1 MKVVGI
7 STVPYEYELT
17 RSIGDVNLPGG
28 VRHAAELA
36 VFVETDEEGLTGT
49 TIGAFE
55 AAGAIQRLEPLLIG
69 EDPRAVTSLW
79 ERMSSMGFKAGL
91 AGPIKL
97 AISALD
103 CALWDLRAKAHG
115 VPLWKEL
122 GGSRSTVP
130 AYASGLDTPLSDSE
144 LVDYY
149 RGMAAR
155 GISAGKLKVGRDRD
169 DDLRRLALMA
179 EALASG
185 GSRPSLM
192 VDANE
197 FWTPKQAVQRIA
209 ELERSFELTWV
220 EEPVRRWDASG
231 LRRVS
236 DAIRAP
242 VATGENLNAVNEYV
256 PLVTAGAV
264 DVVQFGARTGGIT
277 GSLHVAELAYAFD
290 LPVSLM
296 NCPGRFTAHLA
307 AALPHHT
314 MMEVL
319 DVGRDAVLAGQPALR
334 DGLIHLGDVPGAGIV
349 FDSERLEAHRIE
361 RPSHATLGSTYGRA
375 PDAGLVG

>member
-1 MKVVGI
+1 MKIVGI

-28 VRHAAELA
+28 VRHSADLA

-55 AAGAIQRLEPLLIG
+55 AAEAIRRLEPLLVG
-69 EDPRAVTSLW
+69 EDPRAVTALW
-79 ERMSSMGFKAGL
+79 ERMLAVAFKAGL
-91 AGPIKL
+91 AGPIRL
-97 AISALD
+97 AVAAID
-103 CALWDLRAKAHG
+103 CALWDVRAKAHG
-115 VPLWKEL
+115 IPLWKEL
-122 GGSRSTVP
+122 GGSTSTVP

-149 RGMAAR
+149 RRMAEL
-155 GISAGKLKVGRDRD
+155 GVSTGKLKIGRDRD
-169 DDLRRLALMA
+169 DDLRRLGLMA
-179 EALASG
+179 DAL
-185 GSRPSLM
+185 GSRGTRPSVM

-197 FWTPKQAVQRIA
+197 FWTPKQAIQRLTEI
-209 ELERSFELTWV
+209 ERSFELVWA
-220 EEPVRRWDASG
+220 EEPVRRWDVSG

-256 PLVTAGAV
+256 PLIAAGAV

-277 GSLHVAELAYAFD
+277 GSLHIAELAYAFD

-296 NCPGRFTAHLA
+296 NCPGRFAAHLA

-314 MMEVL
+314 RMEVL
-319 DVGRDAVLAGQPALR
+319 DAGRDAALVDQPPVR
-334 DGLIHLGDVPGAGIV
+334 DGLIRLGDEPGAGVV
-349 FDSERLEAHRIE
+349 FDPDRLAAHRIE
-361 RPSHATLGSTYGRA
+361 TPRGPNLASTYRRA